1 MKRSTIAL
9 LIVLAVMIFVPIIGI
24 KIISNLSPEAKIK
37 SLKELLDYK
46 EDSDAPVRYLVIDNT
61 DNDSIDTCIFIS
73 TRDKKDTRQ
82 GIVFAIAGDQ
92 VHMEVRDALTGCLMD
107 VADDVHAGRAGLLHD
122 AHRQHAGRLHQ
133 VRQRLII
140 AGQKAVAVLLRD
152 DERMAAG
159 DLGNVQ
165 ERHDLIIFID
175 DG

>member
-1 MKRSTIAL
+1 MKLKRKTPSGLFPSPYKTKYTRYPIHFYISKKNMCTSMGMRTYFLFAEQRAQR
-9 LIVLAVMIFVPIIGI
+9 IQVLRRGFVEFQ
-24 KIISNLSPEAKIK
+24 L
-37 SLKELLDYK
+37 
-46 EDSDAPVRYLVIDNT
+46 
-61 DNDSIDTCIFIS
+61 
-73 TRDKKDTRQ
+73 Q